1 MVIQGHI
8 HSYCRCLKD
17 GIQYV
22 TLGGGGA
29 PLDAGRGAEGS
40 YDPALIQKDAFV
52 FHFGRFDLVDNKID
66 ATIIDKDGNI
76 IDSFSCSRTIK

>member
-1 MVIQGHI
+1 MQGHI

-29 PLDAGRGAEGS
+29 PLDAGRGPVGTF
-40 YDPALIQKDAFV
+40 DPTIIQKDAFV
-52 FHFGRFDLVDNKID
+52 FHYGKFVIAGDTLE
-66 ATIIDKDGNI
+66 ATVVDKDGNT
-76 IDSFSCSRTIK
+76 IDSFSVTR